1 MVDKSRQFLNIFGSI
16 FTTPRIEAFL
26 AEGKELKKS
35 KMKKLLKLQE
45 CSSKIRVVKQRLMLG
60 KMPTLIL
67 VIKQEPAI
75 TNAPDLRLNLN
86 CLTNTKLLNIR
97 MFSWKRFGHV
107 DITGFTVWR
116 KAIKMLKMMPK

>member
-1 MVDKSRQFLNIFGSI
+1 MFI
-16 FTTPRIEAFL
+16 
-26 AEGKELKKS
+26 
-35 KMKKLLKLQE
+35 
-45 CSSKIRVVKQRLMLG
+45 KIRVLKQRLMLG